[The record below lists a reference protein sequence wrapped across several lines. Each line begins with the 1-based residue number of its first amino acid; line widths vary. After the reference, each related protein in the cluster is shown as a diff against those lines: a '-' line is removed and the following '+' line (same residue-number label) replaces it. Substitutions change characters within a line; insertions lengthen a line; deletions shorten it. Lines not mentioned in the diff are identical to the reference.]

1 MKKFCDKLIEL
12 RREKGFSQEQLA
24 EYLEVSR
31 QSVSKWEADKTMPEI
46 SKLIVIS
53 ELFQV
58 SLDYLLID
66 DCENRDG
73 RTQGMEVGP
82 DRGAGR
88 GLGDSDIWWRE
99 EIRQQESGQQNSRR
113 QNIRQQSGGQQNSSQ
128 QSGGQQNNGQPE
140 DWQKETGAGWPGTSL
155 QEAEEM
161 KESLNEIREFIGCR
175 KGFEYKSR
183 ASVFGIPLVHVKF
196 GGGNGKVRLRDAARG
211 IIAVGNLAFGVVSV
225 GIFSAGLLSF
235 GVLSLGL
242 LFSLGVV
249 SLGAIAV
256 GVVAMGIVTGGISSV
271 GIYATGVAAAG
282 KEVATGVSVSGKTAA
297 GMQGARISGWNLTV
311 TDNLTT
317 KEAMK
322 DFILTYNP
330 GLPGWLVNFLTLI
343 YK

>member
-1 MKKFCDKLIEL
+1 MKKFCDKLIVL
-12 RREKGFSQEQLA
+12 RREKGLSQEQLA

-46 SKLIVIS
+46 SKLIAIS

-66 DCENRDG
+66 DCENRNG
-73 RTQGMEVGP
+73 RFPGMEDVP
-82 DRGAGR
+82 DYGAGK
-88 GLGDSDIWWRE
+88 GLGGSDIK
-99 EIRQQESGQQNSRR
+99 RQQDSGQW
-113 QNIRQQSGGQQNSSQ
+113 
-128 QSGGQQNNGQPE
+128 E
-140 DWQKETGAGWPGTSL
+140 MDAGWPETSTR
-155 QEAEEM
+155 ETEEM
-161 KESLNEIREFIGCR
+161 KKSLNEIKEFIGCR
-175 KGFEYKSR
+175 EGFEYKSK
-183 ASVFGIPLVHVKF
+183 ASVFGLPLVHVKF
-196 GGGNGKVRLRDAARG
+196 GGGNGKVRLRDAAWG
-211 IIAVGNLAFGVVSV
+211 IIAVGNLALGVVSV
-225 GIFSAGLLSF
+225 GIFSAGVLSF

-242 LFSLGVV
+242 LFSLGVI
-249 SLGAIAV
+249 SLGAMAV

-297 GMQGARISGWNLTV
+297 GMQGARISGWNMTV
-311 TDNLTT
+311 TDSLTS

>member
-82 DRGAGR
+82 DRGSGR
-88 GLGDSDIWWRE
+88 GLEDSDIWWRQ
-99 EIRQQESGQQNSRR
+99 EIRQQENGQQNSGR
-113 QNIRQQSGGQQNSSQ
+113 QNIRQQSSGQQDS
-128 QSGGQQNNGQPE
+128 GQP
-140 DWQKETGAGWPGTSL
+140 DDGQRETGAGWPGTSL

-161 KESLNEIREFIGCR
+161 KESLNEIREFIGFR

-183 ASVFGIPLVHVKF
+183 TSVFGIPLVHVKF
-196 GGGNGKVRLRDAARG
+196 GGGNGKVRLRDAAKG

-235 GVLSLGL
+235 GLLSLGL

-249 SLGAIAV
+249 SLGAMAV
-256 GVVAMGIVTGGISSV
+256 GVVSIGIVTGGISSV
-271 GIYATGVAAAG
+271 GIYATGVAAVG

-297 GMQGARISGWNLTV
+297 GMQGARISGWNMTV
-311 TDNLTT
+311 TDKLTT

-330 GLPGWLVNFLTLI
+330 GLPGWIVNFLTLI